1 MFTVNL
7 LIQYFFKK
15 IGDLTL
21 VFAHSLTPPL
31 LWCFLKQLFAPFQ
44 VFSLA
49 AGFGGILF
57 WTAHRVPC
65 DKHFKKAEVR
75 WIIKGNASSASN
87 TLTHCTIEV
96 LYKLEYKPCHHF
108 PLKLEKAKEVLH
120 FEMLLSVFIGA
131 IMYSCLF
138 KAFRVDGS
146 CSAFWGTTVQTP
158 FSSVMRACVNFFFF
172 DQTLWTFQW

>member
-1 MFTVNL
+1 M
-7 LIQYFFKK
+7 
-15 IGDLTL
+15 
-21 VFAHSLTPPL
+21 FAHTPPL
-31 LWCFLKQLFAPFQ
+31 RWCFLKQLFAPFQ

-65 DKHFKKAEVR
+65 DKHFNKAEVS
-75 WIIKGNASSASN
+75 WIINGDASSASN
-87 TLTHCTIEV
+87 TLNRCTMEV
-96 LYKLEYKPCHHF
+96 LYKLEYKLFHHF
-108 PLKLEKAKEVLH
+108 PLKFQKAKEVLH

-138 KAFRVDGS
+138 KAFRVDSS

-158 FSSVMRACVNFFFF
+158 FSSVMKACVNLFFF